1 MKMKKKMFL
10 TGLVLAFV
18 AASVMAYVNV
28 KKPKVMLRTS
38 DGTYVVNTEKIGKSI
53 KGYAGH
59 TPVKVYIK
67 NDKIVKVEAM
77 PNEETAGIFS
87 GVRQRLLGKW
97 NGMNVE
103 KAVNTEVDGISGAT
117 YSSKAVKGNVKCAL
131 KYYLDNK

>member
-1 MKMKKKMFL
+1 MFL

-18 AASVMAYVNV
+18 AASAMAYVNV
-28 KKPKVMLRTS
+28 KKPKAMSRTS

-77 PNEETAGIFS
+77 PNEETAGFFS
-87 GVRQRLLGKW
+87 EIRQRLLCKW

-103 KAVNTEVDGISGAT
+103 KAVNIEVDGISGAT